1 MFKRHSTTTQLIAW
15 LVCLTIILPVQYAAA
30 DPWVCLADLDGDG
43 DASSDGEMVG
53 CVPASGTQFCPLQ
66 AVDCTQ
72 TGTPATCPVAGN
84 ACVNGFCDTPGFC
97 HYEDIGLGAWVCEL
111 PNGTQ
116 GGQYASSGEC
126 NSACADFQ
134 SPCTGGGIAYTCPL
148 GGGYACVDHFGT
160 QQCSPNACNDLA
172 TAPPPTETPLDG
184 AGQMFLDDGPR
195 DVDGNCMGATMIFS
209 GRAMEC
215 LPRGLSTAYQDCCD
229 AQDEIY
235 TDSTGSAAQSTLTNK
250 AILAT
255 FQAASAAYA
264 AYSGAVAAGATTGAA
279 AQAGAN
285 AASNVFSA
293 AFDPTSLAI
302 AIAIA
307 LVMEWLTKAC
317 PQESLETAALKESG
331 YCVELGSYCKRETL
345 GYCVQRAR
353 SQCCFNSKLAKIIH
367 EQGRSQLSTF
377 PDGFGDLNAPNC
389 RGFSPE
395 EFQALDFSLIDLSEY
410 YDDISHASQETMQD
424 TIQQGV
430 ERFNDTHGGG

>member
-43 DASSDGEMVG
+43 DATADGEMVG
-53 CVPASGTQFCPLQ
+53 CVPVSGTQFCPLQ
-66 AVDCTQ
+66 AVDCIQ
-72 TGTPATCPVAGN
+72 TGAPPTCPVAGN
-84 ACVNGFCDTPGFC
+84 PCVNGSCSTPG
-97 HYEDIGLGAWVCEL
+97 VCVFDDL
-111 PNGTQ
+111 S
-116 GGQYASSGEC
+116 GGGEHVC
-126 NSACADFQ
+126 YFGGSVHSTYTTNSACQAVCANIV
-134 SPCTGGGIAYTCPL
+134 SPCQGGGVTHECPL
-148 GGGYACVDHFGT
+148 GSGHSCVDHFGT
-160 QQCSPNACNDLA
+160 QQCSPNLCQDLA
-172 TAPPPTETPLDG
+172 TNPTPVDTPLQGGGEMFVDDG
-184 AGQMFLDDGPR
+184 AR
-195 DVDGNCMGATMIFS
+195 DVDGNCLGSTMIFS

-215 LPRGLSTAYQDCCD
+215 LPRGVITAFQDCCD
-229 AQDEIY
+229 AQEEIY
-235 TDSTGSAAQSTLTNK
+235 TDSTGSAVQSTLTNK

-255 FQAASAAYA
+255 YQAATAAYA
-264 AYSGAVAAGATTGAA
+264 AYSGAVAAGATSTAA
-279 AQAGAN
+279 ASAGAN
-285 AASNVFSA
+285 AASNVFAA

-302 AIAIA
+302 AIAVA
-307 LVMEWLTKAC
+307 LVLEWLTKAC
-317 PQESLETAALKESG
+317 DQESLETASLKDSG
-331 YCVELGSYCKRETL
+331 YCVELGSYCKRRIH
-345 GYCVQRAR
+345 GYCVQRSR

-377 PDGFGDLNAPNC
+377 PDGFGDLDSPNC